1 MDFRQYIK
9 SKLYSAG
16 LTCEVVLNFKIMSK
30 KLGLEEDEY
39 LELVELFIET
49 SKSDLKNLQSAIN
62 NKDMEMIAGIA
73 HSLKGAAMN
82 LGLEEFLGLAK
93 MIEKTARDGELE
105 ETAKTAEIFQEK
117 LDNSGDF

>member
-1 MDFRQYIK
+1 M
-9 SKLYSAG
+9 
-16 LTCEVVLNFKIMSK
+16 NFNKMSK
-30 KLGLEEDEY
+30 ILGLEEDEY

-62 NKDMEMIAGIA
+62 NKNMEMIAGIA

-82 LGLEEFLGLAK
+82 LGLDDFIELAK
-93 MIEKTARDGELE
+93 TIEKTSRDGELE